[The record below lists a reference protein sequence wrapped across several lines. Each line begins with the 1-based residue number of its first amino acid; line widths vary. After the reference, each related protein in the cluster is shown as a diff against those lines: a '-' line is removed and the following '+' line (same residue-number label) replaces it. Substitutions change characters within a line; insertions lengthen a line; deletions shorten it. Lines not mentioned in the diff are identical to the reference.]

1 VTPPQILAIEPDR
14 WRASQLKTIA
24 RRIGAE
30 LRLTDSM
37 DGALAALNEQTPDLI
52 LTPALLSARDDQALT
67 DRLRRLGE
75 AAAHIQTVTIPT
87 LHTPEPSGGELSLSS
102 TRMFAALRKDRSH
115 ATGPEACDTDTFA
128 EQVAFYLM
136 GATEARRK
144 RAPTAVSSELP
155 PKPSEAAPRTAE
167 HVDDGSASLVT
178 VPAGPGSGGARRLEG
193 PPKNLTQI
201 EGVQAFKTSSQAV
214 ASVAVD
220 PSFDELDLT
229 ACISDDLLD
238 QTPVYSIGAPARAEG
253 GTTIEAELEAAL
265 SRALA
270 DATAEEFQ
278 DFLPEDLTAVPAPAS
293 EESPLSEFDSEG
305 PAPSPVTADLNGWQ
319 LLDPAK
325 PRFAALLAKLD
336 EIAMRS
342 A

>member
-1 VTPPQILAIEPDR
+1 VTAPQILAIEPDR

-37 DGALAALNEQTPDLI
+37 DGALTALNEQTPDLI

-67 DRLRRLGE
+67 ERLRSLGE
-75 AAAHIQTVTIPT
+75 AAAHIQTLTIPT
-87 LHTPEPSGGELSLSS
+87 LHTPEPSAGELSLSS
-102 TRMFAALRKDRSH
+102 TRMFRALQKGTSPQ
-115 ATGPEACDTDTFA
+115 TGPEACDTDTFA
-128 EQVAFYLM
+128 EQVAFYLV

-144 RAPTAVSSELP
+144 HAPAAVSSELP
-155 PKPSEAAPRTAE
+155 PKPSQAA
-167 HVDDGSASLVT
+167 
-178 VPAGPGSGGARRLEG
+178 
-193 PPKNLTQI
+193 
-201 EGVQAFKTSSQAV
+201 

-229 ACISDDLLD
+229 GFVDEELLD
-238 QTPVYSIGAPARAEG
+238 QTPIHSIGAPARAED

-278 DFLPEDLTAVPAPAS
+278 DFLPEDMTAAS
-293 EESPLSEFDSEG
+293 AQEPEESPLSEFDSE
-305 PAPSPVTADLNGWQ
+305 APPGSPVAADPNHWQ
-319 LLDPAK
+319 VFDPAK

-336 EIAMRS
+336 EIALRPS
-342 A
+342 QQS

>member
-1 VTPPQILAIEPDR
+1 MTPPQILAIEPDR
-14 WRASQLKTIA
+14 WRGSQLKTIA

-52 LTPALLSARDDQALT
+52 LTPALLSARDEQALT

-75 AAAHIQTVTIPT
+75 AAAHIQTLTIPT
-87 LHTPEPSGGELSLSS
+87 LHTAELSGGELSLSS
-102 TRMFAALRKDRSH
+102 TRMFAALRKDRSSQ
-115 ATGPEACDTDTFA
+115 AGPAACDTDTFA

-144 RAPTAVSSELP
+144 HAPAAVSGELP
-155 PKPSEAAPRTAE
+155 PKPSQAA
-167 HVDDGSASLVT
+167 
-178 VPAGPGSGGARRLEG
+178 
-193 PPKNLTQI
+193 
-201 EGVQAFKTSSQAV
+201 

-229 ACISDDLLD
+229 ACISEELLD
-238 QTPVYSIGAPARAEG
+238 QTPVHSISASERAG
-253 GTTIEAELEAAL
+253 DLTTIEAELEAAL
-265 SRALA
+265 SSALA
-270 DATAEEFQ
+270 DVTAEEFQ
-278 DFLPEDLTAVPAPAS
+278 DFLPEDLTAVPAQVP

-305 PAPSPVTADLNGWQ
+305 PPPSSVAAELNGWQ
-319 LLDPAK
+319 RIDPAK

-336 EIAMRS
+336 EIALRPG
-342 A
+342 

>member
-37 DGALAALNEQTPDLI
+37 NGALAALNEQTPDLI

-67 DRLRRLGE
+67 DRLRSLGE

-87 LHTPEPSGGELSLSS
+87 LHTPELSGGELSLSS
-102 TRMFAALRKDRSH
+102 TRMFAALRKDTSRP
-115 ATGPEACDTDTFA
+115 AGPEACDTDTFA

-144 RAPTAVSSELP
+144 RAPAPVSSELP
-155 PKPSEAAPRTAE
+155 PKPSQAA
-167 HVDDGSASLVT
+167 
-178 VPAGPGSGGARRLEG
+178 
-193 PPKNLTQI
+193 
-201 EGVQAFKTSSQAV
+201 
-214 ASVAVD
+214 ASVAID

-229 ACISDDLLD
+229 ACISDELLD
-238 QTPVYSIGAPARAEG
+238 QTPVHLISAPARGEDL
-253 GTTIEAELEAAL
+253 TTIEAELEAAL
-265 SRALA
+265 SSALA

-278 DFLPEDLTAVPAPAS
+278 DFLPEDLTAVPPQVP
-293 EESPLSEFDSEG
+293 EESPLSEFDSE
-305 PAPSPVTADLNGWQ
+305 APPGSPVPADPNHWQ
-319 LLDPAK
+319 IFDPAK

-336 EIAMRS
+336 EIALRPG
-342 A
+342 

>member
-1 VTPPQILAIEPDR
+1 MTPPQILAIEPDR

-30 LRLTDSM
+30 LRLADSM

-67 DRLRRLGE
+67 DRLRSLGE
-75 AAAHIQTVTIPT
+75 AAAHIQTLTIPT
-87 LHTPEPSGGELSLSS
+87 LHIPEPSAGELSLSS
-102 TRMFAALRKDRSH
+102 TRMFAALRKDRSR
-115 ATGPEACDTDTFA
+115 ATGPEACDTDTYA

-144 RAPTAVSSELP
+144 HAPAAVSSELP
-155 PKPSEAAPRTAE
+155 PRP
-167 HVDDGSASLVT
+167 
-178 VPAGPGSGGARRLEG
+178 
-193 PPKNLTQI
+193 
-201 EGVQAFKTSSQAV
+201 SQAA

-238 QTPVYSIGAPARAEG
+238 QTPVHLISAPARGEDL
-253 GTTIEAELEAAL
+253 TTIEAELDAAL
-265 SRALA
+265 SSALA
-270 DATAEEFQ
+270 DATSEEFQ
-278 DFLPEDLTAVPAPAS
+278 DFLPEDLSAVPAQVA
-293 EESPLSEFDSEG
+293 EESPLSEFDSE
-305 PAPSPVTADLNGWQ
+305 APPGSPVAADPNHWQ
-319 LLDPAK
+319 VFDPAK

-336 EIAMRS
+336 EIALRPG
-342 A
+342 